1 MMLVQPLTAMLLV
14 VNVATGPAVEPDG
27 ASHMSVQQKS
37 AAMRPLVRS
46 TTECIA
52 RSVSADSRFDQNKV
66 ATVLGELIV
75 DAVPTCITEVRAM
88 IDAFDHYFGDGSGE
102 KFFMGPYLNALPS
115 AVTKAIERAAP
126 SSLPSA
132 ANPEKRAD

>member
-1 MMLVQPLTAMLLV
+1 MLVQPLTAMLLI
-14 VNVATGPAVEPDG
+14 VNVATGPAVEQDS

-37 AAMRPLVRS
+37 AAMRPLMRA

-52 RSVSADSRFDQNKV
+52 RTVSADSRFDQNKIE
-66 ATVLGELIV
+66 TVLGELIV
-75 DAVPTCITEVRAM
+75 DAVPTCITQVRAL

-102 KFFMGPYLNALPS
+102 KFFMGAYLNALPT
-115 AVTKAIERAAP
+115 AVTRAIERGASP
-126 SSLPSA
+126 PSA